1 MIILLPDNRTSG
13 RLGVVVVVVVVDIV
27 VAVLF
32 VIKDANHPTR
42 IKNLNYD

>member
-13 RLGVVVVVVVVDIV
+13 RLGVAVVVVVVDIV

-32 VIKDANHPTR
+32 VIKDAKSP
-42 IKNLNYD
+42 Y